1 MRVFAQYNQNIYNII
16 VITCDSADVYVQDSD
31 RKIIA
36 QCYKNKILIQKK
48 HASTHPGKEI
58 LMDTLKAPENSDLTL
73 KFGTEFNVFETF
85 VFELQRVE

>member
-16 VITCDSADVYVQDSD
+16 VTTCDSADVYVQDSD

-36 QCYKNKILIQKK
+36 KCYKNKILIQKN
-48 HASTHPGKEI
+48 HASTHPGKGI

>member
-16 VITCDSADVYVQDSD
+16 VTTCDRADVYVQDSG

-36 QCYKNKILIQKK
+36 KCYKNKILIQKK